1 MHTDTYTA
9 PADLLDLDG
18 DHALA
23 IVDRDGMLSAVP
35 VVGAPGGWQRA
46 TAGDGT
52 ADALVRLIAGV
63 AGRSSRGRFSVVSWT
78 NRYQPGAERPITVDQ
93 TNESVIVGEQAVV
106 KWATHLQP
114 GPHPAPGRLSAL
126 TDSGFTSM
134 PTPWGVVTWT
144 PEGGN
149 ETLVATVNGY
159 LPGAVDGWTWAKD
172 LFIDAATT
180 GDLTAVAATSRALGA
195 VVADMHVALSQTS
208 SRSTAEDAKR
218 WRDSAFDT
226 LTEARRLAGPDN
238 ALLLTEHAD
247 DIERILDG
255 LAGLV
260 DVPILDAHGD
270 LHVGQVLRT
279 ADLLVITDFDGN
291 PVLPPAERV
300 LPVPA
305 AVDLAGILQSLAH
318 VAIVAVKRSELGPDA
333 LAEVD
338 RVSRTA
344 LYEAYIDRLTQG
356 GHADLHLDTAVGAFR
371 LQQVLREI
379 VYAGRHLPRWM
390 YVPDAALPALLNET
404 SR

>member
-1 MHTDTYTA
+1 MPPDTATE
-9 PADLLDLDG
+9 PDDLLTLDDG
-18 DHALA
+18 HALA
-23 IVDRDGMLSAVP
+23 IVDHGGTLSAVP
-35 VVGAPGGWQRA
+35 VVRASGRWQRA
-46 TAGDGT
+46 SAGDGT
-52 ADALVRLIAGV
+52 ADALVRLLAQSPGV
-63 AGRSSRGRFSVVSWT
+63 SAHGRFSVVSWT
-78 NRYQPGAERPITVDQ
+78 EKYLPGSERPVTVDQ

-114 GPHPAPGRLSAL
+114 GPHPAPGRLAAL
-126 TDSGFTSM
+126 TAAGFTSM
-134 PTPWGVVTWT
+134 PPPWGVVTWT
-144 PEGGN
+144 PEGGD

-180 GDLTAVAATSRALGA
+180 GDLTAVAATSRDLGA
-195 VVADMHVALSQTS
+195 MVADLHVSLSGTS
-208 SRSTAEDAKR
+208 TRSTPEDAKR

-226 LTEARRLAGPDN
+226 LAQARLLAGP
-238 ALLLTEHAD
+238 ATGTLLTEHAD

-255 LAGLV
+255 LSELV
-260 DVPILDAHGD
+260 NVPVLDAHGD

-279 ADLLVITDFDGN
+279 HERLYITDFDGN

-305 AVDLAGILQSLAH
+305 VVDLAGILQSLSH
-318 VAIVAVKRSELGPDA
+318 VAIVAVKRSDLGAEA
-333 LAEVD
+333 LVEVD
-338 RVSRTA
+338 TIARSA
-344 LYEAYIDRLTQG
+344 LYEAYIARLTRG
-356 GHADLHLDTAVGAFR
+356 GHADLHIDTALDAFR

-390 YVPDAALPALLNET
+390 YVPDAALPALLTET

>member
-1 MHTDTYTA
+1 MPPDLSTA
-9 PADLLDLDG
+9 PADLLTLG
-18 DHALA
+18 EAHALA
-23 IVDRDGMLSAVP
+23 IVEHDGTLSAVP
-35 VVGAPGGWQRA
+35 VIAAPGGWQRA

-52 ADALVRLIAGV
+52 ADALVRLLAKSP
-63 AGRSSRGRFSVVSWT
+63 GRSLHGRFSVLSWT
-78 NRYQPGAERPITVDQ
+78 DRYLPGTERPIIVDQ

-126 TDSGFTSM
+126 TAAGFTSM

-144 PEGGN
+144 PERGA

-172 LFIDAATT
+172 MFIAAAAG
-180 GDLTAVAATSRALGA
+180 GDLGIVAETCRALGV
-195 VVADMHVALSQTS
+195 VVADLHAALGSTS
-208 SRSTAEDAKR
+208 TRSTSDDAKR
-218 WRDSAFDT
+218 WHDSAFAT
-226 LTEARRLAGPDN
+226 LAEARVLASPAN
-238 ALLLTEHAD
+238 ASLLTEHTD
-247 DIERILDG
+247 DIERILGG
-255 LAGLV
+255 LSGLV
-260 DVPILDAHGD
+260 DVPVIDAHGD

-279 ADLLVITDFDGN
+279 GDQLAITDFDGN
-291 PVLPPAERV
+291 PVLPPGERV

-305 AVDLAGILQSLAH
+305 AVDLAGILQSLSH
-318 VAIVAVKRSELGPDA
+318 VAIVAVKRTDLTADA

-338 RVSRTA
+338 RVARAS
-344 LYEAYIDRLTQG
+344 LYDAYIDRLTQVG
-356 GHADLHLDTAVGAFR
+356 NADLHIEDALGAFR

-390 YVPDAALPALLNET
+390 YVPDAALPALLDET